1 MYRQRQKACALRK
14 KITIL
19 TRFLKILNPLK
30 VHIVMMKKVFLLA
43 LILCWGSALTE
54 ANQKPQAVKVT
65 YRQMVNGQ
73 ETRRGGSFILEA
85 SPEVSVARADRRG
98 EPLLPQTP
106 EEKEILDFQARNAF
120 QTARLAKGN
129 AFHVKTPFSEFPP
142 LTLTGERQTIL
153 GYSCEK
159 ATASLRSNAI
169 EIWFTRDV
177 PCRGTPQMAYGIP
190 DGLVLKIVR
199 NNNFEIMA
207 DSVIALTKDQAPF
220 IPADLGDP
228 VDQALYRHLIT
239 ENYITTIDIFTDEQI
254 SWGNTFDNPQGEF
267 LNQTYKYAGG
277 TVILKKVKLP
287 GTRAGDQLFIELTQ
301 YSKGDAYDRT
311 GTVFVIPTGKQRN
324 FLNALTK
331 GIDQVPFFTARN
343 GKSYQGMTATPGYDP
358 AVELLRFFT
367 PFGVRHFNEQVKVY
381 GQTWENAAF
390 YKQEI
395 TDLIPLLR
403 GEVWIGAFIGNYDK
417 GGHSVTLQLKYYP
430 GSQTVS
436 ERTEPAAFAMPLF
449 NTLNIMEMAGQNYG
463 TLFDTDSLTVEFE
476 IPEGVKNLKLR
487 YLTTGHGG
495 WGGGDEF
502 NPKENRII
510 IDNQVVYSFT
520 PWRTDC
526 GTWRKYNPSSGNFW
540 NGLTSSDYSRS
551 GWCPGS
557 ATDPV
562 FIPLDDLQPGKHVMK
577 VAIPQGQPEG
587 GSFSAWCVSGVL
599 TGNY

>member
-1 MYRQRQKACALRK
+1 
-14 KITIL
+14 
-19 TRFLKILNPLK
+19 
-30 VHIVMMKKVFLLA
+30 MKKMLFFLLA
-43 LILCWGSALTE
+43 LCGTLLLGAHPVPAKQKPEGLRIFYRQVVNGQMVRRGASAVLEASTGVSVALTE
-54 ANQKPQAVKVT
+54 
-65 YRQMVNGQ
+65 
-73 ETRRGGSFILEA
+73 RG
-85 SPEVSVARADRRG
+85 R

-106 EEKEILDFQARNAF
+106 EEKEILDFQNRVAY
-120 QTARLAKGN
+120 QSARLASGS
-129 AFHVKTPFSEFPP
+129 AFHISTPFNEFPP
-142 LTLTGERQTIL
+142 LTMTGEKQTIM

-159 ATASLRSNAI
+159 ATTSLRSNSI

-177 PCRGTPQMAYGIP
+177 PFRGTPQMAYGIP

-199 NNNFEIMA
+199 NNNFEIIA
-207 DSVIALTKDQAPF
+207 DSLIALKKEELPSL
-220 IPADLGDP
+220 PANMGEA
-228 VDQALYRHLIT
+228 VDQALYRHRIT
-239 ENYITTIDIFTDEQI
+239 ENYITTVDIFRNEQI
-254 SWGNTFDNPQGEF
+254 SWGNKFDNPQGEV

-287 GTRAGDQLFIELTQ
+287 EASTDDQLFIELTQ

-311 GTVFVIPTGKQRN
+311 GTVFMIPAGKTKS
-324 FLNALTK
+324 FLDALQK
-331 GIDQVPFFTARN
+331 GIDQVPSFTARN
-343 GKSYQGMTATPGYDP
+343 GKSYQGMTSTPTYNP

-367 PFGVRHFNEQVKVY
+367 PFGVSHFNEQVKVY

-395 TDLIPLLR
+395 TDLMPLLKD
-403 GEVWIGAFIGNYDK
+403 EVWIGTFIGNYDK

-430 GSQTVS
+430 GSQTIRAHEKPES
-436 ERTEPAAFAMPLF
+436 WSQPLF
-449 NTLNIMEMAGQNYG
+449 NTLNIMEMDGQNYG

-487 YLTTGHGG
+487 YITTGHGG

-502 NPKENRII
+502 TQKENRII
-510 IDNQVVYSFT
+510 IDHQVVYSVT

-526 GTWRKYNPSSGNFW
+526 GTWRKYNPASGNFW

-557 ATDPV
+557 ATNPV
-562 FIPLDDLQPGKHVMK
+562 IIPLDDLQPGKHVIR
-577 VAIPQGQPEG
+577 VAIPQGKPEG

-599 TGNY
+599 TGDL